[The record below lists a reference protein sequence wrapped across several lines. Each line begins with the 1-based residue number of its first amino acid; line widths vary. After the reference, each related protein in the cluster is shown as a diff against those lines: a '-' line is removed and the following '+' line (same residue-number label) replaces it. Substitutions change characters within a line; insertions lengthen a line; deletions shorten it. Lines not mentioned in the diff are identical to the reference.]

1 MKCPKCKQTMRCLDT
16 RWREAEQIKVRRWRC
31 ECGVRGITN
40 EQWVDAPS
48 LPTPKPKTT
57 KKVTV
62 NQAADRLMKAIHGG
76 RVPKKE
82 KEVVVKHTPTKSM
95 FMDMDEGSSDEDF
108 KDLGLDLPRGG
119 DW

>member
-1 MKCPKCKQTMRCLDT
+1 
-16 RWREAEQIKVRRWRC
+16 
-31 ECGVRGITN
+31 
-40 EQWVDAPS
+40 
-48 LPTPKPKTT
+48 
-57 KKVTV
+57 
-62 NQAADRLMKAIHGG
+62 MKAIHGG
-76 RVPKKE
+76 RIPKKE

>member
-1 MKCPKCKQTMRCLDT
+1 M
-16 RWREAEQIKVRRWRC
+16 
-31 ECGVRGITN
+31 TN
-40 EQWVDAPS
+40 EQWTNTPVVPKA
-48 LPTPKPKTT
+48 TPKPA
-57 KKVTV
+57 KKLTV
-62 NQAADRLMKAIHGG
+62 DQAANRLMKALHGG